1 MGVFEIRISMKKKRE
16 RERERERERGEMEVF
31 EKKSNTQRERE
42 REAHLEPSTRRSLN
56 PKYSETLSSST
67 SSSSTFTRK
76 YSQMPGLGR
85 IANPTHGG
93 DTMASC
99 CSCFQ
104 LVGIIIPTTV
114 LPQTPKIPIKRM
126 LGFGLQKIKK
136 KEKQEEEQN
145 LKTIP
150 AWVGAQVPIK
160 SFEIFSEAEI
170 AEMSQRI

>member
-1 MGVFEIRISMKKKRE
+1 LKKKSIIQREKDREMGVFEIRISMKKKRE

-93 DTMASC
+93 DTMASWELRMSLANGPSWTKVSLFSSIAMLSSSIRWC
-99 CSCFQ
+99 GWSM
-104 LVGIIIPTTV
+104 V
-114 LPQTPKIPIKRM
+114 LPCDK
-126 LGFGLQKIKK
+126 
-136 KEKQEEEQN
+136 
-145 LKTIP
+145 
-150 AWVGAQVPIK
+150 
-160 SFEIFSEAEI
+160 
-170 AEMSQRI
+170 

>member
-1 MGVFEIRISMKKKRE
+1 LKKKSIIQREKDREMGVFEIRISMKRRATQTQRE
-16 RERERERERGEMEVF
+16 RERDGGEMDVF

-42 REAHLEPSTRRSLN
+42 TEAHVEPSTRRSLN

-99 CSCFQ
+99 C
-104 LVGIIIPTTV
+104 
-114 LPQTPKIPIKRM
+114 
-126 LGFGLQKIKK
+126 
-136 KEKQEEEQN
+136 
-145 LKTIP
+145 
-150 AWVGAQVPIK
+150 
-160 SFEIFSEAEI
+160 
-170 AEMSQRI
+170 